1 MSQIILYAHI
11 YEARLIL
18 GALKQSDFRAAETLS
33 SNLARLGGGSGGWT
47 LLQNFL
53 FREVREE
60 SMFLNVITVVTRL
73 AHHRPATRISRKLA
87 IEKQKPEKQKNPKS
101 RNPNWKSRIQKP
113 G

>member
-1 MSQIILYAHI
+1 
-11 YEARLIL
+11 
-18 GALKQSDFRAAETLS
+18 
-33 SNLARLGGGSGGWT
+33 
-47 LLQNFL
+47 
-53 FREVREE
+53 
-60 SMFLNVITVVTRL
+60 MFLNGITVVTRL